1 MMRRYR
7 KPRCLTGQ
15 RHFWTLG
22 AAQFADDDGT
32 LRSSPTRAHLKG
44 TCKKCFKARVFHPH
58 AARDAAD
65 RAFRVRGH
73 VTTAQ
78 LAAVA

>member
-15 RHFWTLG
+15 RHRWALG
-22 AAQFADDDGT
+22 AAQFADEDGT
-32 LRSSPTRAHLKG
+32 LRSYPTRAHLKG
-44 TCKKCFKARVFHPH
+44 TCRKCYKARAFHPNVT
-58 AARDAAD
+58 RDAID
-65 RAFRVRGH
+65 RAFRVRGY
-73 VTTAQ
+73 VSTAT